1 MEKGGGMNGFAT
13 PAFIGG
19 GGIGWQELAVVLVV
33 MLLVFGNRV
42 PEIMRSLGKGL
53 NQFKKGLHEAES
65 EIKREFDADPAPVDP
80 EPVDAGPVDAG
91 PVDAEHVDAGPDDTG
106 QDPEA

>member
-1 MEKGGGMNGFAT
+1 MNRLAT
-13 PAFIGG
+13 MAFLSG

-53 NQFKKGLHEAES
+53 NQFKRGLREAED
-65 EIKREFDADPAPVDP
+65 EIKREIDSDHGSADS
-80 EPVDAGPVDAG
+80 GPGDGGEKPGA
-91 PVDAEHVDAGPDDTG
+91 
-106 QDPEA
+106 